1 MSVFTDED
9 IKRVVSRLEN
19 EKYMR
24 ENFNDVMLN
33 CDLELVKKVLES
45 CGMYSEKK
53 YIIILPDLHQFKG
66 VQAYSEY
73 VYVTPYG
80 ELAKTKSYDHIERI
94 SETQLEA
101 LPSWLSQFAKEVK

>member
-9 IKRVVSRLEN
+9 IKRVISKLEN

-24 ENFNDVMLN
+24 ENFNDVMLDS
-33 CDLELVKKVLES
+33 DLRLVKKVLES

-53 YIIILPDLHQFKG
+53 YIIVLPDLHQFKG

-94 SETQLEA
+94 SGTQLEA

>member
-1 MSVFTDED
+1 MGLYTDED

-24 ENFNDVMLN
+24 EHFDDVMLN
-33 CDLELVKKVLES
+33 SDIELVKKVLEK

-53 YIIILPDLHQFKG
+53 YIIILPDLHKFKD

-80 ELAKTKSYDHIERI
+80 QLAKTKNYDYIEKV

-101 LPSWLSQFAKEVK
+101 LPSWLSQFAQEVK

>member
-1 MSVFTDED
+1 MSVFTDKD
-9 IKRVVSRLEN
+9 IKCVISKLEN

-24 ENFNDVMLN
+24 EHFSDVMLSS
-33 CDLELVKKVLES
+33 DLKLVKKILEMH
-45 CGMYSEKK
+45 GMYSEKK
-53 YIIILPDLHQFKG
+53 YIIILPDLHKFKD

-80 ELAKTKSYDHIERI
+80 QLAKTKNYEYIEKV

-101 LPSWLSQFAKEVK
+101 LPSWLSQFAQEVK